1 MSRWVSG
8 ASERLER
15 WHQETV
21 VACWPCRPT
30 KTRWLLLAAI
40 ALAALAILMNMQVR
54 NTQYQAWATYH
65 SAGDDLLFSTTDA
78 PYFLG
83 LAGALKRGETV
94 AEYESLLAYPDNMLM
109 AKENPES
116 VKDKS
121 PPLLS
126 TVLSQ
131 IVPSDEPA
139 ALLKSGHWLVVICAG
154 VTAGLIIFAFSATGY
169 WLEGTVAAA
178 GAGLSAAYLVRTS
191 AGRIDTDMLNMGLL
205 YACFGT
211 ALLAGRASSARYMLV
226 WCALAGGMARLF
238 LAWYDRSQLIWLVLA
253 ALIWLMLAGRTKP
266 VPAAV
271 GIIIFVL
278 VSGMDFFNPFA
289 SGYLIDTLD
298 VAAFT
303 FPNTLSTIT
312 EASNLAL
319 SKAIVQA
326 TGSIEMGLVC
336 LVGLGIWGV
345 RHPAM
350 AVAMSPLLALGLLN
364 FIIGNRFIFYA
375 TPMLWFGL
383 GYLLTLMAGFIQ
395 REIFVNRESAI
406 SAGHATPAFATLIGL
421 AIVWANAPTKYVPQT
436 TFSSQTL
443 AGFAALEGQ
452 FDPADT
458 VIATWW
464 DYGYA
469 STFLNKLPVL
479 HYGGAVNTAAT
490 HVVARALLDE
500 DRGASIGMLKFLSM
514 EGSRGVNSQ
523 PDASALVQSFSKAID
538 NPSPDILLVVTN
550 QMAGWMGSISK
561 IGNWDIENG
570 EPVQLRGNP
579 DGPEV
584 HYKPINCRFNGYPS
598 HLNCNGLRI
607 DLEHGLINGQP
618 LLVGWSHTQDGTTLR
633 RRHFGHDADH
643 AIQIAQ
649 NGGRITAYLL
659 HRQLYESTFN
669 RLYHHGAI
677 DHPAISLHYDDYPH
691 IRIYKVD
698 GTPPA
703 QANKS

>member
-1 MSRWVSG
+1 MSTWVSS
-8 ASERLER
+8 ATERLWR
-15 WHQETV
+15 WHQQTV
-21 VACWPCRPT
+21 VARWPYRPAMT
-30 KTRWLLLAAI
+30 KWALLAI
-40 ALAALAILMNMQVR
+40 MALATLSILMNLQVR
-54 NTQYQAWATYH
+54 HTQYQAWTTYH
-65 SAGDDLLFSTTDA
+65 GTGGDLLFSTTDA

-109 AKENPES
+109 AGDNPEIVNYS
-116 VKDKS
+116 P

-131 IVPSDEPA
+131 IAPSDEPA
-139 ALLKSGHWLVVICAG
+139 ALLKRGHWLVVICAG
-154 VTAGLIIFAFSATGY
+154 ITAGLIIFAFSTTGY

-205 YACFGT
+205 YAAFGT
-211 ALLAGRASSARYMLV
+211 AVLAGRASSTRYMLV
-226 WCALAGGMARLF
+226 LCALAGGMARLF

-253 ALIWLMLAGRTKP
+253 ALIWLMLAGRRKLL
-266 VPAAV
+266 PAAV

-278 VSGMDFFNPFA
+278 VSGMDFFNPFS
-289 SGYLIDTLD
+289 SGYLTDTLD

-319 SKAIVQA
+319 SKAMVQA

-336 LVGLGIWGV
+336 LFGLVIWGV
-345 RHPAM
+345 RHPVM

-364 FIIGNRFIFYA
+364 FIGGNRFIFYA

-395 REIFVNRESAI
+395 REIVVNRQSAI
-406 SAGHATPAFATLIGL
+406 SAGHATPAIATLIGL

-436 TFSSQTL
+436 TFSNQTL

-452 FDPADT
+452 FDPAET

-500 DRGASIGMLKFLSM
+500 DREASIGMLKFLSM
-514 EGSRGVNSQ
+514 EGSRGVKSQ
-523 PDASALVQSFSKAID
+523 PDAGTLAQSFSKAID
-538 NPSPDILLVVTN
+538 SPSPDILLVLTN

-561 IGNWDIENG
+561 IGNWDIEKG
-570 EPVQLRGNP
+570 EPVQIRGNL
-579 DGPEV
+579 DGPEM
-584 HYKPINCRFNGYPS
+584 HYKPINCRFNGYPR
-598 HLNCNGLRI
+598 HLDCSGLRI
-607 DLEHGLINGQP
+607 DLDRGLINGQP
-618 LLVGWSHTQDGTTLR
+618 LLVGWAHTQDG
-633 RRHFGHDADH
+633 
-643 AIQIAQ
+643 
-649 NGGRITAYLL
+649 
-659 HRQLYESTFN
+659 
-669 RLYHHGAI
+669 
-677 DHPAISLHYDDYPH
+677 
-691 IRIYKVD
+691 
-698 GTPPA
+698 
-703 QANKS
+703 